1 MEKELLDQ
9 PLGGHITIRKRL
21 LVGVE
26 VVILIANFVACIPMG
41 YIMLEAQL
49 KSEWMLVLFYACI
62 IAMTLLPP
70 IIYLFEWRK
79 STQAF
84 DLDQNATVLEQEV
97 LKPNVFFD
105 LIRFLFGFGG
115 LISLILLYDSIQP
128 ETGLGI
134 GFALIGLFFILG
146 PIQLVFFI
154 YIYRLRKHIIRL
166 KLH

>member
-1 MEKELLDQ
+1 MEKELLDE
-9 PLGGHITIRKRL
+9 PLGGHIIIRKRM

-41 YIMLEAQL
+41 YIMVEAQL

-62 IAMTLLPP
+62 IAMTLVPP
-70 IIYLFEWRK
+70 IIYLFAWRK

-84 DLDQNATVLEQEV
+84 DVEQDIAVLQQET
-97 LKPNVFFD
+97 LKPNIFFD

-134 GFALIGLFFILG
+134 GFSLIGLFFILG
-146 PIQLVFFI
+146 PVQLLFFI
-154 YIYRLRKHIIRL
+154 YIYRLRKRIIRL